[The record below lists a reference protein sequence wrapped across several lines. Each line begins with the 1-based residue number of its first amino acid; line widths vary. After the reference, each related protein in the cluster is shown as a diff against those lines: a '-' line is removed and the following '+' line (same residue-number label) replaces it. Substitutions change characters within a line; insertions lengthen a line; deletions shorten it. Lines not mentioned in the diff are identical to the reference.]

1 MMGFLKRVMLV
12 LIIVLAV
19 CINGEVSADAR
30 FYEVEIVSQ
39 ESEEPLTLMCSL
51 AYQYCNGRLM
61 HGATGENVDVRIYR
75 DGDRLEFYFSD
86 TGQPLYLSRKGQDYA
101 PFDLSVGGSRIVD
114 LYYPHPAQAADVHDQ
129 MLRSPVI
136 RISAE
141 KKTLCLYYS
150 KSDNTLIKRRF

>member
-1 MMGFLKRVMLV
+1 MIIFLKRVLFV
-12 LIIVLAV
+12 LIAVFTVL
-19 CINGEVSADAR
+19 ISEKTSANSM
-30 FYEVEIVSQ
+30 FYEVEITSQ
-39 ESEEPLTLMCSL
+39 DSKEPLSLMCSL

-61 HGATGENVDVRIYR
+61 HGATGKNIDVRIYR

-86 TGQPLYLSRKGQDYA
+86 TDQPLYLSRKGQDYA

-141 KKTLCLYYS
+141 KKLSVYITV
-150 KSDNTLIKRRF
+150 KAIMP